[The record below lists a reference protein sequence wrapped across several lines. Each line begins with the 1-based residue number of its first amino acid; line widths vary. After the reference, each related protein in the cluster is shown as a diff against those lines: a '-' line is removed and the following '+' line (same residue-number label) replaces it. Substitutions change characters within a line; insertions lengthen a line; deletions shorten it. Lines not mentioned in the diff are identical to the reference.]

1 MKLGELLHPSP
12 NLDRAYP
19 MNWIEVKISFSCDN
33 ESLAVD
39 LIADIFYGMGAK
51 GVVVDDPY
59 LESVEGWGQDAV
71 PLPDQPAVTGYL
83 PADDQLENRRQILE
97 QALSNLAA
105 VHSMAYKIGYQSM
118 DEEDWAESWKAFF
131 WPTNITPQIVVKP
144 TWRDY
149 TPEPDQTI
157 IEIDPGMAFGTGT
170 HPTTALCVHLL
181 EKYIQPNQTVLDV
194 GTGSGILLI
203 AAAKLGA
210 ARLTG
215 VDLDPM
221 AIEVARKNL
230 VQNNIPHD
238 CYELW
243 TGDLI
248 RLVTRTYDLVVA
260 NILADVILDLLDHVG
275 SVIKSGGTFICSGI
289 IATSESAVAAKMTA
303 CGFRIAEVQKK
314 DDWVAFAGRK
324 ESEAG

>member
-1 MKLGELLHPSP
+1 MK
-12 NLDRAYP
+12 
-19 MNWIEVKISFSCDN
+19 WIEVKISFSSDN

-51 GVVVDDPY
+51 GVVVDDPC
-59 LESVEGWGQDAV
+59 LEPVEGWGQDAV

-149 TPEPDQTI
+149 APETNQTI

-210 ARLTG
+210 SRLTG

-230 VQNNIPHD
+230 VLNNIPQD

-275 SVIKSGGTFICSGI
+275 SVIKPGGTFICSGI

-303 CGFRIAEVQKK
+303 CGFQIAEVQKT

-324 ESEAG
+324 GSSVIS